1 MKEVPEVRPGR
12 VFCRAVGRNR
22 DFILNALRN
31 YGKE

>member
-1 MKEVPEVRPGR
+1 MKEVTEVIPCR

-22 DFILNALRN
+22 DFILNALRD